1 MGSEYTGNSFC
12 LLASIANIHLYDL
25 PTMCTQ
31 KKRTVLKKI
40 TTLPSNVK
48 FLPQMFF
55 QQCNYRYI
63 RSKLFSLLTLIFNH
77 FYFSVSV
84 LLQC

>member
-31 KKRTVLKKI
+31 KKEQFLKKI
-40 TTLPSNVK
+40 TTL
-48 FLPQMFF
+48 
-55 QQCNYRYI
+55 Y
-63 RSKLFSLLTLIFNH
+63 LLM
-77 FYFSVSV
+77 
-84 LLQC
+84 